1 METQI
6 IWGWNDAPIDAF
18 QVSLEWERQHQK
30 LSATEAEFE
39 ACPDSFRCIC
49 CLRSRTK
56 KHFAGL
62 ILEQRVCDFCEPF
75 VDSSDIR
82 AIVRFDKWHGFLPV
96 KVNDTETGEP
106 VKLRNYFLRD
116 GSRNEVLD
124 GINLNSELEIT
135 EARRIGDIQAIRN
148 EEIRKLEDLYHARK

>member
-1 METQI
+1 METTFE
-6 IWGWNDAPIDAF
+6 WGWNDAPIDAI
-18 QVSLEWERQHQK
+18 QVSLECQHQK
-30 LSATEAEFE
+30 LSVTEAEIE

-62 ILEQRVCDFCEPF
+62 IIDQRVCDFCEPY
-75 VDSSDIR
+75 VDRWDIQ

-96 KVNDTETGEP
+96 KINDVELGEP

-116 GSRNEVLD
+116 ENRNEVLD
-124 GINLNSELEIT
+124 GINVNSELEIT
-135 EARRIGDIQAIRN
+135 EARQLADIQAIRN
-148 EEIRKLEDLYHARK
+148 EEIMEDLYHARK